1 MSIDKNLI
9 QQSVETLEKDKSCA
23 AVECDLRCES
33 CKYSHDINESID
45 ALDVAISIM
54 KRGGS
59 IREEKAREICAA
71 AVETYGFEDQML
83 QAIEELSELQR
94 AITRAIKAPAD
105 RDNLHEEVA
114 DVEIML
120 MQLRHIFD
128 EDEIDDWKD
137 SKLERLARM
146 VGVEIGEEG
155 ADEQGAG
162 A

>member
-1 MSIDKNLI
+1 MKPSLDMVQRAIA
-9 QQSVETLEKDKSCA
+9 TFEKDIKCA
-23 AVECDLRCES
+23 EIACEYDCEDCDLA
-33 CKYSHDINESID
+33 HDINESID
-45 ALDVAISIM
+45 AVDIALAEL
-54 KRGGS
+54 KRL
-59 IREEKAREICAA
+59 KREIKLDEVCAA

-94 AITRAIKAPAD
+94 AITRVIKAPAD

-128 EDEIDDWKD
+128 EDEIDEWKD

-146 VGVEIGEEG
+146 VGVEIDGEVE
-155 ADEQGAG
+155 A
-162 A
+162 